1 MRSSLGVGLLS
12 LAKRRGSKLE
22 TLRKKW
28 RFHRSSTW
36 FLYQRDI
43 FAGTLSKKWPFYGSS
58 TWFLYQ
64 RDIFVKCP
72 GVSLS
77 SDSEM
82 IHTPFSDLNTSCLN
96 RVVSVTYLAA
106 AGEVHLITSPRETEP
121 SASPRPTAVRNI
133 DRALNEQYEWRSN
146 GRGHHVR
153 TGMHT
158 CS

>member
-1 MRSSLGVGLLS
+1 
-12 LAKRRGSKLE
+12 
-22 TLRKKW
+22 
-28 RFHRSSTW
+28 
-36 FLYQRDI
+36 
-43 FAGTLSKKWPFYGSS
+43 
-58 TWFLYQ
+58 
-64 RDIFVKCP
+64 
-72 GVSLS
+72 VSLS
-77 SDSEM
+77 YDSEM
-82 IHTPFSDLNTSCLN
+82 IHTPFSYLNTSCLN
-96 RVVSVTYLAA
+96 RVVLVTYLAA